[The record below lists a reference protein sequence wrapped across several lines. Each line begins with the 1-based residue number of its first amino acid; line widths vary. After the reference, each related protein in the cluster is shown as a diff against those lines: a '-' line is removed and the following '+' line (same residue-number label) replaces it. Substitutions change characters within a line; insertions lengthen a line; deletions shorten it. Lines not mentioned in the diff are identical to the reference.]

1 MVRRM
6 NWLDAK
12 SCDLTFV
19 AYNPKRQKTKAHA
32 RWSAYAQC
40 KTVQDA
46 VQAGATMR
54 DLDFDFAKGYVT
66 CEGVRPLVPSLAI
79 KKEPGVEEPEP
90 LAALADQSCA
100 ARGAGHREQN
110 SLYFYRRR
118 SSNDMSCTVLNILCQ
133 CTHAHRETHSS
144 CEPLYPKPK
153 TLKPKRRRCGGR
165 EGGNKEGQ
173 TKQNTLDERWVDEK

>member
-79 KKEPGVEEPEP
+79 KKEPRRRGTG
-90 LAALADQSCA
+90 A
-100 ARGAGHREQN
+100 AR
-110 SLYFYRRR
+110 ST
-118 SSNDMSCTVLNILCQ
+118 C
-133 CTHAHRETHSS
+133 
-144 CEPLYPKPK
+144 
-153 TLKPKRRRCGGR
+153 
-165 EGGNKEGQ
+165 
-173 TKQNTLDERWVDEK
+173 